1 VDERS
6 KFTLRAFVIA
16 DYDAV
21 FALWLRSEG
30 MGLGDGDS
38 REGIAKFLDRNPGL
52 SRVAEVDGQIVGA
65 VMCGHDGRRGYLH
78 HLAVDAAFQK
88 RGIGRALVEASLA
101 GLKAEAIPR
110 CSVFVYANNHAGR
123 EFWAHFGWKLRDDI
137 VIIQK
142 VFCSEKSSC

>member
-1 VDERS
+1 MENRDR
-6 KFTLRAFVIA
+6 FTLRPFVIA
-16 DYDAV
+16 DYEAV

-52 SRVAEVDGQIVGA
+52 SRVAEIDGRIIGA

-78 HLAVDAAFQK
+78 HLAVDTAFQK
-88 RGIGRALVEASLA
+88 RGIGRALVEACLA
-101 GLKAEAIPR
+101 ALKNEAIPR

-123 EFWAHFGWKLRDDI
+123 QFWDHFGWRLRDDI

-142 VFCSEKSSC
+142 VFSAEKPSC

>member
-1 VDERS
+1 VDNPAR
-6 KFTLRAFVIA
+6 FTLRPFVIA

-30 MGLGDGDS
+30 MGLGDGDT

-52 SRVAEVDGQIVGA
+52 SRVAEAEERIVGA

-78 HLAVDAAFQK
+78 HLAVDANFQK
-88 RGIGRALVEASLA
+88 RGIGRALVEACLA
-101 GLKAEAIPR
+101 ALKAEAIPR

-123 EFWAHFGWKLRDDI
+123 AFWGHFGWRLRDDI

-142 VFCSEKSSC
+142 VFSAENG